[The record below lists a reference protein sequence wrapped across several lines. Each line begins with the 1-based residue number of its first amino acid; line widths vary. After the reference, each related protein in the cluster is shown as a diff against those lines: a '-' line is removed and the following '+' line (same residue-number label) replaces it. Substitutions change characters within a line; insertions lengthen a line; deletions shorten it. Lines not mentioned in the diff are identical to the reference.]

1 MSAIK
6 NAVDLEKEAKKKLE
20 EAKKDYTAKMKK
32 AKELK
37 EKDYSKF
44 GKKAILLLDAKI
56 TTDELKNLAIE
67 LGLYKEKKINSSSTN
82 G

>member
-44 GKKAILLLDAKI
+44 GKK
-56 TTDELKNLAIE
+56 
-67 LGLYKEKKINSSSTN
+67 LYYF
-82 G
+82 